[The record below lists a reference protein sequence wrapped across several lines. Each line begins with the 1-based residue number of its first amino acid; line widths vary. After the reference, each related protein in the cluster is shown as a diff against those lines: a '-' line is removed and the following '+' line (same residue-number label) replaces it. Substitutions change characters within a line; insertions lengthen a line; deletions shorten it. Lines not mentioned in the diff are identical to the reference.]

1 MSIHTKIAKLQAS
14 LPKMKKDQ
22 TGYNYKYFDINQI
35 LEAIKPALEKE
46 KLSIM
51 QPLSH
56 IEGKPAIKTII
67 VDNDTGETYEEITP
81 ITDNPD
87 PQKQGSAITYF
98 RRYSIQSM
106 LSLEAEDDDGKE
118 AQPSKKTYPK
128 SVPAID
134 VETRKE
140 TQKAVEDLPF

>member
-1 MSIHTKIAKLQAS
+1 MTIHTKIAKLQAS
-14 LPKMKKDQ
+14 LPKMKKDKA
-22 TGYNYKYFDINQI
+22 GYNYKYFDINQI
-35 LEAIKPALEKE
+35 LDAIKPILEKE
-46 KLSIM
+46 GLSIM

-67 VDNDTGETYEEITP
+67 VDNESGETYEEITP
-81 ITDNPD
+81 ITENPD

-106 LSLEAEDDDGKE
+106 LSLEAEDDDGVAGKP
-118 AQPSKKTYPK
+118 AKKVYPK

-140 TQKAVEDLPF
+140 TEQAVSELPF